1 MFGASMS
8 SKIRPLISIV
18 SPALAA
24 ANNGNWQTAWRWSRM
39 LQANCRTEICAQWSG
54 EDCAAL
60 IALHARRSA
69 PSIDAF
75 ARAHPD
81 RPLIVVL
88 TGTDLYRDIR
98 SDPAAQR
105 SLEQATQLVVLQ
117 DQGIQEL
124 LPALRAKC
132 RVIYQSAPRLK
143 AVPAPKR
150 VLRVVQVAHLR
161 DEKDPATFM
170 RAARRLSER
179 STIHFEHIGDDR
191 DPALGDAARATQ
203 ADSPHYRWLGALPRP
218 QTRRHIQHGHLL
230 VSTSKMEGGAHVI
243 LEAAQSGTAVLA
255 SRVAGNIGM
264 LGLGYAGYFDLGDDA
279 ALGALIARARD
290 EPDFLANLR
299 YQTLARAPLF
309 EPAEEKRRLLD
320 LIQTALE
327 NRP

>member
-1 MFGASMS
+1 MS
-8 SKIRPLISIV
+8 SKIRPLVSIV

-24 ANNGNWQTAWRWSRM
+24 ANNGNWHTARRWSRM
-39 LQANCRTEICAQWSG
+39 LAENCRTAISTQWDAQ
-54 EDCAAL
+54 DCAAL

-69 PSIDAF
+69 QSIDAF
-75 ARAHPD
+75 ARAHPQ

-98 SDPAAQR
+98 SDAQAQR
-105 SLEQATQLVVLQ
+105 SLEQATHLVVLQ
-117 DQGIQEL
+117 DHGSAEL
-124 LPALRAKC
+124 RPELRAKC

-143 AVPAPKR
+143 PCPPPGR

-179 STIHFEHIGDDR
+179 SDIHFEHIGDDL
-191 DPALGDAARATQ
+191 DSALGDAARATQ
-203 ADSPHYRWLGALPRP
+203 ADCPHYRWLGALPRP

-255 SRVAGNIGM
+255 SRIAGNIGM
-264 LGLGYAGYFDLGDDA
+264 LGPDHPGYFDLGDDA
-279 ALGALIARARD
+279 ALAALIVRSRD
-290 EPDFLANLR
+290 EPDFLATLR
-299 YQTLARAPLF
+299 KQTLARAPLF
-309 EPAEEKRRLLD
+309 EPAEEQRRLLD
-320 LIQTALE
+320 LIHTALE

>member
-1 MFGASMS
+1 MS

-24 ANNGNWQTAWRWSRM
+24 ANNGNWHTAWRWSRM
-39 LQANCRTEICAQWSG
+39 LAGNCRTAISTQWDAQNCAG
-54 EDCAAL
+54 L

-69 PSIDAF
+69 ASIDAF
-75 ARAHPD
+75 ARAHPQ

-98 SDPAAQR
+98 SDTQAQR
-105 SLEQATQLVVLQ
+105 SLEQATHLVVLQ
-117 DQGIQEL
+117 DQGADEL
-124 LPALRAKC
+124 RPALRAKC

-143 AVPAPKR
+143 ACPPPRR

-170 RAARRLSER
+170 RAARRISGR
-179 STIHFEHIGDDR
+179 SDIHFEHIGDDL
-191 DPALGDAARATQ
+191 DTTLGNMARATQ
-203 ADSPHYRWLGALPRP
+203 ADCPNYRWLGALPRP
-218 QTRRHIQHGHLL
+218 QTRYRIQHGHLL

-243 LEAAQSGTAVLA
+243 LEAAQSRTAVLA
-255 SRVAGNIGM
+255 SRIAGNIGM
-264 LGLGYAGYFDLGDDA
+264 LGLEHAGYFDLGDDA
-279 ALGALIARARD
+279 ALGALIVRCRD
-290 EPDFLANLR
+290 EPEFLATLR
-299 YQTLARAPLF
+299 EQTNARAALF

-320 LIQTALE
+320 LIHTALG

>member
-1 MFGASMS
+1 
-8 SKIRPLISIV
+8 
-18 SPALAA
+18 
-24 ANNGNWQTAWRWSRM
+24 M
-39 LQANCRTEICAQWSG
+39 LEANCRTEICAQWSG
-54 EDCAAL
+54 APCAAL

-75 ARAHPD
+75 ARAHPR

-98 SDPAAQR
+98 SNPQAQR
-105 SLEQATQLVVLQ
+105 SLEQATHLVVLQ
-117 DQGIQEL
+117 DQGTEEL
-124 LPALRAKC
+124 TPLLRAKC

-143 AVPAPKR
+143 ACPAPKR

-161 DEKDPATFM
+161 DEKDPVTFM
-170 RAARRLSER
+170 RAARRLKQR
-179 STIHFEHIGDDR
+179 SDIHFEHIGDDL
-191 DPALGDAARATQ
+191 DTALGDAARATQ
-203 ADSPHYRWLGALPRP
+203 ADCPHYRWLGALPRP
-218 QTRRHIQHGHLL
+218 QTRRRIQHGHLL

-264 LGLGYAGYFDLGDDA
+264 LGPDHAGYFDLGDDA
-279 ALGALIARARD
+279 ALGALIARSRD
-290 EPDFLANLR
+290 QPEFLADLR
-299 YQTLARAPLF
+299 TQTLARAPLF

-320 LIQTALE
+320 LIHTALE

>member
-1 MFGASMS
+1 MS

-24 ANNGNWQTAWRWSRM
+24 ANNGNWHTAWRWSRM
-39 LQANCRTEICAQWSG
+39 LEANCRTEISPQWSG
-54 EDCAAL
+54 ADCAAL

-98 SDPAAQR
+98 SDPSAQR

-117 DQGIQEL
+117 DQGPEEL
-124 LPALRAKC
+124 RAELRAKC
-132 RVIYQSAPRLK
+132 CVIYQSAPRLK
-143 AVPAPKR
+143 GSPAPKR

-170 RAARRLSER
+170 RAARRLSGR
-179 STIHFEHIGDDR
+179 SSIHFEHIGDDL
-191 DPALGDAARATQ
+191 DTALGDAARATQ
-203 ADSPHYRWLGALPRP
+203 ADCPHYRWLGSLPRP
-218 QTRRHIQHGHLL
+218 RTRRHIQRSHLL

-264 LGLGYAGYFDLGDDA
+264 LGLEHAGYFDLGDDV
-279 ALGALIARARD
+279 ALGALIARSRD
-290 EPDFLANLR
+290 EPDFLATLR
-299 YQTLARAPLF
+299 CQTLARAALF
-309 EPAEEKRRLLD
+309 EPAEEKRRLID
-320 LIQTALE
+320 LIHTALE